1 MASTVEPT
9 PAEAH
14 EEHDEHHSPH
24 LAHHFASP
32 EQQIY
37 SGKMGMWLFL
47 VQEVLFFSGL
57 FCAYAVYRANHP
69 EIFIYAH
76 HYLNTE
82 LGAINTAVL
91 IFSSFTMALAVRAA
105 QKSQQM
111 VLVVSLILT
120 IACGFVF
127 MGIKYV
133 EYSHKWHDGLLWGHH
148 YNPTYAAGEEP
159 PVHGSGHGDEHA
171 EGEHSE
177 AAHSEAAHGEAGHE
191 DAHAAEGEHGEG
203 EHGEA
208 VAETEVVEETT
219 DETVVEETTEEVA
232 ATPEAAAPAES
243 NAPITPATAKGSE
256 LPKPGEFSQ
265 STVYTAEV
273 PPDPSP
279 RNVQIFFGIYFFMT
293 GLHGIHVVAGIIVLA
308 WLLRRAIRG
317 DFSSEYNAPV
327 DLVGLYWHLVD
338 LVWIYLF
345 PLLYLIR

>member
-24 LAHHFASP
+24 LAHHFAST
-32 EQQIY
+32 EQQTY

-76 HYLNTE
+76 HYLNTT
-82 LGAINTAVL
+82 LGAINTGVL

-105 QKSQQM
+105 QKSQQT

-120 IACGFVF
+120 IICGFGF

-148 YNPTYAAGEEP
+148 YNPTYSPGEDP
-159 PVHGSGHGDEHA
+159 PEHGSAHGTDEHA
-171 EGEHSE
+171 EGEHGE
-177 AAHSEAAHGEAGHE
+177 AAPAEAGHE
-191 DAHAAEGEHGEG
+191 DDHAAEGEHGE
-203 EHGEA
+203 EIVDTA
-208 VAETEVVEETT
+208 VVEDTP
-219 DETVVEETTEEVA
+219 DETVVDETTEEEA
-232 ATPEAAAPAES
+232 AAAPEAAAPAES
-243 NAPITPATAKGSE
+243 NEPITPATAKGSE

-273 PPDPSP
+273 PPEPSP

-317 DFSSEYNAPV
+317 EFNSEYNAPV